1 MSSHHLNELGE
12 IRSKAEKE
20 RFQQLHHSIKETDED
35 QSLNDKSKIDEKHKH
50 VKSSVSSTS
59 SSYDEKTEPNSNSG
73 KGKYPKIVF
82 LIILTEFC
90 ERFSYYGIR
99 TVLYIYLTSF
109 IKQSKDTATVI
120 YHAFTVICYFTP
132 LFGAILAG
140 IFKLI
145 FKNQHLK
152 LIFLNLNFQ

>member
-12 IRSKAEKE
+12 IRLKLERE
-20 RFQQLHHSIKETDED
+20 RFNQLHHPISETVETDED
-35 QSLNDKSKIDEKHKH
+35 HAHQSIKADDENTDL
-50 VKSSVSSTS
+50 KSSVTVSSDTNEIESKKS
-59 SSYDEKTEPNSNSG
+59 SKN
-73 KGKYPKIVF
+73 GKYPKIVF

-109 IKQSKDTATVI
+109 LKQSKDTATVI

-140 IFKLI
+140 I
-145 FKNQHLK
+145 
-152 LIFLNLNFQ
+152 

>member
-12 IRSKAEKE
+12 IRLKAEKE
-20 RFQQLHHSIKETDED
+20 RFQQLHHPIKETDED
-35 QSLNDKSKIDEKHKH
+35 HSINEKSKIDEENKN
-50 VKSSVSSTS
+50 VKSSSSCNDQNEST
-59 SSYDEKTEPNSNSG
+59 DKNSG

-140 IFKLI
+140 INL
-145 FKNQHLK
+145 LK
-152 LIFLNLNFQ
+152 LIF

>member
-12 IRSKAEKE
+12 IRLKAEKE
-20 RFQQLHHSIKETDED
+20 QFNQLHHPISETDED
-35 QSLNDKSKIDEKHKH
+35 NTNENSKTNDEQNGL
-50 VKSSVSSTS
+50 KSS
-59 SSYDEKTEPNSNSG
+59 ENNNNNEESNKNWAQ

-109 IKQSKDTATVI
+109 VKQSKDTATVI

-140 IFKLI
+140 KL
-145 FKNQHLK
+145 KNL
-152 LIFLNLNFQ
+152 